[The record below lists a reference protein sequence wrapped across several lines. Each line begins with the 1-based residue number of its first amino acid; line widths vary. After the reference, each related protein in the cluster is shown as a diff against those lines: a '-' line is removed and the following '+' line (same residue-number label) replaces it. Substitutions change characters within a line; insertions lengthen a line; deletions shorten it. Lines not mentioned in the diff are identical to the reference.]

1 MAIARFQRTVVDGSG
16 NILNG
21 ASVEVRVQ
29 ATNALASIYTDRAG
43 TTPKANPFT
52 TGSDGI
58 AAFFAAGDA
67 YKIVATSG
75 ANTITWEYVGIG
87 TAQELDVEDI
97 QGFADEA
104 VNEVSGTGFTF
115 LIDNRGS
122 AIGTGIKGD
131 VRIPFACTVTGWT
144 LLADQTGSI
153 VIDVWRDSYAN
164 FPPVVGDS
172 IAGTEKPTLSS
183 ASKNQDLSLTTWT
196 TSLVAGDILR
206 FNVDSASTVTRV
218 SLSLHLTRV

>member
-1 MAIARFQRTVVDGSG
+1 MPTYARFQRTVVDGAG
-16 NILNG
+16 NILSG
-21 ASVEVRVQ
+21 ASVEVREQVS
-29 ATNALASIYTDRAG
+29 NNLAAIYSTRTG
-43 TTPKANPFT
+43 TAEANPFT

-58 AAFFAAGDA
+58 AAFYAAGGP
-67 YKIVATSG
+67 YKITATSG
-75 ANTITWEYVGIG
+75 ANTIIWEYVGIG

-97 QGFADEA
+97 ESYADA
-104 VNEVSGTGFTF
+104 AAAGVAGTGFT
-115 LIDNRGS
+115 LIIDNRGTAIS
-122 AIGTGIKGD
+122 AGIKGD

-183 ASKNQDLSLTTWT
+183 ASKNEDLTLTTWT
-196 TSLVAGDILR
+196 TALAAGDILR
-206 FNVDSASTVTRV
+206 FNIDSAATVTRV
-218 SLSLHLTRV
+218 SLSLHLTRT